1 MKRLL
6 IVLAIVIAMAKMS
19 IAQNV
24 EHNVEV
30 GVSSSVMY
38 SSKNASVGTGLVFSE
53 DPAVI
58 SQLNVNITS
67 GKWGVLASYSG
78 YTGLQRL
85 SIGDQYHLLDV
96 FGTYQINE
104 EFTLYVGPEFTYK
117 DLDESE
123 DVFGA
128 GLIAMM
134 TWNREK
140 ISSTLIYYTD
150 PRFSIHYVIGSID
163 YRIIDNFSAYGLFGY
178 TTAEQTPVYGLLGMK
193 YSKNEFFAG
202 VYYTFRENAPGPHFN
217 VGFKF

>member
-1 MKRLL
+1 MKKLA
-6 IVLAIVIAMAKMS
+6 IVLAVFATMMAKMS

-24 EHNVEV
+24 NVS
-30 GVSSSVMY
+30 VSGSAMY

-67 GKWGVLASYSG
+67 GKWGMLASFSG

-178 TTAEQTPVYGLLGMK
+178 TTAEQTPVYGMLGMK

>member
-58 SQLNVNITS
+58 SQLNVSVSYN
-67 GKWGVLASYSG
+67 KWAVSAYYSG
-78 YTGLQRL
+78 YTGIQRL
-85 SIGDQYHLLDV
+85 SVGDQYHLVDLLASYNITD
-96 FGTYQINE
+96 GL
-104 EFTLYVGPEFTYK
+104 TLHVGPEFTYK
-117 DLDESE
+117 DTNES
-123 DVFGA
+123 DIVGS
-128 GLIAMM
+128 GLVAMM
-134 TWNREK
+134 TWSKNNFDA
-140 ISSTLIYYTD
+140 TVIYYTD
-150 PRFSIHYVIGSID
+150 PHFSIHYVIGSAD
-163 YRIIDNFSAYGLFGY
+163 YRIIDYFSAYGLFGY
-178 TTAEQTPVYGLLGMK
+178 TTAEQTPVYGMLGMK
-193 YSKNEFFAG
+193 YTKNEFFAG
-202 VYYTFRENAPGPHFN
+202 VYYMFRENAPGPHFN